1 MFCIASEIELLST
14 RTTYQNLYQVLL
26 IESSNIQSA
35 MPQEKKQRGRR
46 EAKKRKLDET
56 VLGSES
62 NRQNLDEDVE
72 IIVDD
77 DHPKRI
83 HQALDRRDYTAQDLP
98 FYGLLDEQEQEYFK
112 SADSVIELNQ
122 FNDSEERDL
131 FLSNVFK
138 EADGKELKIAN
149 SQSCS
154 RIMER
159 LILLS
164 TPAQLKAIFQKFNGQ
179 CVP

>member
-1 MFCIASEIELLST
+1 
-14 RTTYQNLYQVLL
+14 
-26 IESSNIQSA
+26 
-35 MPQEKKQRGRR
+35 MPQEKKHRGRR
-46 EAKKRKLDET
+46 EAKKRKRDEA
-56 VLGSES
+56 ES
-62 NRQNLDEDVE
+62 WSDSKRQNLDEDVE

-77 DHPKRI
+77 DHPKEF
-83 HQALDRRDYTAQDLP
+83 HQSLDQPDYVAQDLP

-122 FNDSEERDL
+122 FNDSEERGL

-164 TPAQLKAIFQKFNGQ
+164 TPAQLKAIFQKFSGQ
-179 CVP
+179 CVPQPMKL